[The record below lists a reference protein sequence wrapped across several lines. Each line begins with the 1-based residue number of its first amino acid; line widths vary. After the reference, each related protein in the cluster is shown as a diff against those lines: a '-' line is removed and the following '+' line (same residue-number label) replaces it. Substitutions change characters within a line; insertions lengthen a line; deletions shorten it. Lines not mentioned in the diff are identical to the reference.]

1 MVGKR
6 VDTLSFDATLDE
18 LETIVQQMEQGELP
32 LEEALKQFER
42 GVQLV
47 RAGQQ
52 KLNQAEQ
59 KVHILLAE
67 QGEERLAP
75 FTPTQGEE

>member
-1 MVGKR
+1 MAGKR
-6 VDTLSFDATLDE
+6 VDALSFDATLDE

-59 KVHILLAE
+59 KVQILLAE

-75 FTPTQGEE
+75 FTTTQGEK

>member
-1 MVGKR
+1 MAGKR
-6 VDTLSFDATLDE
+6 VDALSFDATLDE

-59 KVHILLAE
+59 KVQILLAE

-75 FTPTQGEE
+75 FTTTQREE

>member
-6 VDTLSFDATLDE
+6 VDNLTFDATLDE
-18 LETIVQQMEQGELP
+18 LEAIVQQMEQGELP

-59 KVHILLAE
+59 KVQILLAE

-75 FTPTQGEE
+75 FTTTQGEE

>member
-1 MVGKR
+1 MAGKR
-6 VDTLSFDATLDE
+6 VDALSFDATLDE

-32 LEEALKQFER
+32 LEEALRQYER

-59 KVHILLAE
+59 KVQILLAE

-75 FTPTQGEE
+75 FTTTQGEE